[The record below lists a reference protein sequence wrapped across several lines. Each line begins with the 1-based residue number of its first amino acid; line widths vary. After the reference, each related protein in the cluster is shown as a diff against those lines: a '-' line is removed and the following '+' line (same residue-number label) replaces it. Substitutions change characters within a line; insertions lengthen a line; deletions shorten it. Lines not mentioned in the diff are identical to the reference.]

1 MWLVNIVMRLIFH
14 INYYQLTGTQ
24 FLRIREAFE
33 NDSSANIKL
42 SKTQLAKMVQLGRIL
57 FTSGSSQLIEGSL
70 ANSFP
75 KRFIKKNLINS
86 KKDFK
91 NLAIDV
97 GFDVIG

>member
-24 FLRIREAFE
+24 FLRFREAFE

-42 SKTQLAKMVQLGRIL
+42 SKTQLAKMLQLGRIF

-75 KRFIKKNLINS
+75 KRFIKKNLINL

>member
-24 FLRIREAFE
+24 FLRFREAFE

-42 SKTQLAKMVQLGRIL
+42 SKTQLAKMLQLGRIF